1 LPVQHIQAFLVHP
14 GSGGGTKVEVN
25 GTAVPLEGPM
35 YALLDGIYQR
45 SVYECDI
52 DITFRHAEG
61 RQQNAC
67 RDIIVAH
74 LRGTT
79 IDTAR
84 IIAERLRDNTDRR
97 SGLGL
102 LFVIAG
108 REGANHKIVVS
119 RFPTDSAIYVDERAR
134 ALTVEFL
141 ERVFMKN
148 KASYKA
154 VVYEDRSLQAGFW
167 GGRVVDKQL
176 NNPVGQASDYWI
188 TDFLLSEFSATPAH
202 GTRRLAEALKG
213 AVRKSPLEVKQ
224 ELTAAATLAGNLA
237 GQRVSITTFG
247 DRFHLSQLAR
257 EALIREAKTPRAAE
271 EQFEFD
277 INEFRNRIAYKSLEL
292 DNGAVL
298 TAESSIFDDVFHRRA
313 VDDVADQSIEFS
325 TRGRILNE
333 KLKIAP

>member
-1 LPVQHIQAFLVHP
+1 
-14 GSGGGTKVEVN
+14 
-25 GTAVPLEGPM
+25 M
-35 YALLDGIYQR
+35 YALLSGIYQR
-45 SVYECDI
+45 SVNECDI
-52 DITFRHAEG
+52 DITFRHTEG

-74 LRGTT
+74 LGGPT

-108 REGANHKIVVS
+108 HEDANHKIVIS

-154 VVYEDRSLQAGFW
+154 VVYEGQSLKSGFW
-167 GGRVVDKQL
+167 GGRAVDKQL
-176 NNPVGQASDYWI
+176 NNPTGQASDYWI
-188 TDFLLSEFSATPAH
+188 SDFLLSEFSATPAH
-202 GTRRLAEALKG
+202 GTRRLAEALKN
-213 AVRKSPLEVKQ
+213 AVRKSPLEIKQ

-237 GQRVSITTFG
+237 NQRVSISTFG
-247 DRFHLSQLAR
+247 DRFHLSQPAR
-257 EALIREAKTPRAAE
+257 DALIREAKTPRAAE
-271 EQFEFD
+271 EQFQFD
-277 INEFRNRIAYKSLEL
+277 IREFRNRIAYRSLEL

-298 TAESSIFDDVFHRRA
+298 TAESSIFDDVFQRH
-313 VDDVADQSIEFS
+313 VMEDLPGQSIEFS
-325 TRGRILNE
+325 TRGRVLNE
-333 KLKIAP
+333 KLKVAP